1 MKINDFK
8 IFSINSTHVMKY
20 HSWFIK
26 CTKSLNN
33 ESCTALGCLCSGWD
47 FSCKTLPEMSQLDD
61 YSCVTQGSFPTD
73 STALLP
79 PPSPRW
85 LNTLHFLKQLLE
97 DIGRI
102 YLAREREGGKGQS
115 LSNTWLVSSLVCS
128 VLFEDRRLIWLLFCY
143 WINQLQILAM
153 KIQKYFQC
161 FLMRIIFL
169 ITLSDLAVLLPNK

>member
-1 MKINDFK
+1 MNFAKPSICLCACLEMSKDDIMKINDFK

-33 ESCTALGCLCSGWD
+33 ESCAALGCLSSEWD

-115 LSNTWLVSSLVCS
+115 LSNTWLTYLTVSLFCS
-128 VLFEDRRLIWLLFCY
+128 VLRPQTD
-143 WINQLQILAM
+143 
-153 KIQKYFQC
+153 
-161 FLMRIIFL
+161 L
-169 ITLSDLAVLLPNK
+169 ITFLLLD

>member
-1 MKINDFK
+1 MPFFYRFQYWLLQDELCKTFHLCSFCKILLEMSKDDIMKINDFK

-33 ESCTALGCLCSGWD
+33 ESCAALGCLSSGWD

-115 LSNTWLVSSLVCS
+115 LSNTWLTYLTSHC
-128 VLFEDRRLIWLLFCY
+128 
-143 WINQLQILAM
+143 
-153 KIQKYFQC
+153 
-161 FLMRIIFL
+161 
-169 ITLSDLAVLLPNK
+169 